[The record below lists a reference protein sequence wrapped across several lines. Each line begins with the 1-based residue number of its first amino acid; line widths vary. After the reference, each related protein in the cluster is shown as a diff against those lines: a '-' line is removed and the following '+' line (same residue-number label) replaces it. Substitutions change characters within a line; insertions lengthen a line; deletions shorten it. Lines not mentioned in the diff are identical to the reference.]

1 MKAVQISNTPSGY
14 VICER
19 ACPLKT
25 NAVNLTEK
33 EYLLPGN
40 RTCPGCSLSL
50 AYRHILKALE
60 GQVIVT
66 VPASCLTVLHGM
78 YPVTSVDVPCV
89 NTPFASTGA
98 SATGLVAGLKALGR
112 KEVTVLAIA
121 GDGGTYDIGI
131 QALSGA
137 AERQEDFIFICY
149 DNEGYM
155 NTGNQRSGSTP
166 LGAISG
172 TTPMLGKQQNQ
183 KDMLAIMEAHGIP
196 YVAAASATHP
206 LDLYEK
212 VRKAKTIK
220 GTRFIHVFTPCPP
233 GWRFSFSDTIRMGE
247 LAVQTGWVVLYEV
260 EDGAFRLTSA
270 SESIARKG
278 TLRPLREY
286 LMEQGRFS
294 NVTEEQISEL
304 QERVN
309 ARWKRCLDRVTN
321 L

>member
-1 MKAVQISNTPSGY
+1 
-14 VICER
+14 
-19 ACPLKT
+19 LKT
-25 NAVNLTEK
+25 NAVNLPEI

-40 RTCPGCSLSL
+40 RTCPGCALSL

-78 YPVTSVDVPCV
+78 YPVTSVNVPCV
-89 NTPFASTGA
+89 NTPFASTAA

-112 KEVTVLAIA
+112 KGLTVLAIA
-121 GDGGTYDIGI
+121 GDGGTHDIGI

-137 AERQEDFIFICY
+137 AERGEDFIYICY

-172 TTPMLGKQQNQ
+172 TTPILGKQQNQ
-183 KDMLAIMEAHGIP
+183 KDMTAIMEAHGIP
-196 YVAAASATHP
+196 YVATANASYP
-206 LDLYEK
+206 LDLYQK
-212 VRKAKTIK
+212 VSKAKAIE

-233 GWRFSFSDTIRMGE
+233 GWRFPFSDTIKIGE

-260 EDGAFRLTSA
+260 EGGVLRLTSA

-278 TLRPLREY
+278 NLRPVREF
-286 LMEQGRFS
+286 LMEQGRFNS
-294 NVTEEQISEL
+294 ITQEQTNEL

-309 ARWKRCLDRVTN
+309 AKWKRCVERAAN

>member
-1 MKAVQISNTPSGY
+1 M
-14 VICER
+14 
-19 ACPLKT
+19 KT
-25 NAVNLTEK
+25 NAVNLTET

-40 RTCPGCSLSL
+40 RTCPGCALSL

-78 YPVTSVDVPCV
+78 YPVTSVNVPCV

-98 SATGLVAGLKALGR
+98 SATGLVAGLKALG
-112 KEVTVLAIA
+112 KKGLTVLAFA
-121 GDGGTYDIGI
+121 GDGGTHDIGI

-137 AERQEDFIFICY
+137 AERQDDFIYICY

-172 TTPMLGKQQNQ
+172 TTPILGKQQHQ
-183 KDMLAIMEAHGIP
+183 KDITAIMEAHTLP
-196 YVAAASATHP
+196 YVATTNASYP

-212 VRKAKTIK
+212 TRKAKAIA
-220 GTRFIHVFTPCPP
+220 GTRFIHLFIPCPP
-233 GWRFSFSDTIRMGE
+233 GWRFPFSDTVRIGE
-247 LAVQTGWVVLYEV
+247 LAVETGWVVLYEV
-260 EDGAFRLTSA
+260 EDGTFRLTSA

-278 TLRPLREY
+278 KLKPLRAY
-286 LMEQGRFS
+286 LMTQGRFK
-294 NVTEEQISEL
+294 NITEEQINKL
-304 QERVN
+304 QGWVN
-309 ARWKRCLDRVTN
+309 DRWKRFLERATN

>member
-1 MKAVQISNTPSGY
+1 M
-14 VICER
+14 
-19 ACPLKT
+19 KT
-25 NAVNLTEK
+25 NAVNLPEI

-40 RTCPGCSLSL
+40 RTCPGCALSL
-50 AYRHILKALE
+50 AYRHILKALD

-78 YPVTSVDVPCV
+78 YPVTSVNVPCV
-89 NTPFASTGA
+89 NTPFASTAA

-112 KEVTVLAIA
+112 KGLTVLAIA
-121 GDGGTYDIGI
+121 GDGGTHDIGI

-137 AERQEDFIFICY
+137 AERGEDFIYICY

-172 TTPMLGKQQNQ
+172 TTPILGKQQNQ
-183 KDMLAIMEAHGIP
+183 KDMTAIMEAHGIP
-196 YVAAASATHP
+196 YVATANASYP
-206 LDLYEK
+206 LDLYQK
-212 VRKAKTIK
+212 VSKAKAIE

-233 GWRFSFSDTIRMGE
+233 GWRFPFSDTIKIGE

-260 EDGAFRLTSA
+260 EDGVFHLTSA

-278 TLRPLREY
+278 NLRPVREF
-286 LMEQGRFS
+286 LMEQGRFNS
-294 NVTEEQISEL
+294 ITQEQINKL

-309 ARWKRCLDRVTN
+309 ARWKRCVERAAN

>member
-1 MKAVQISNTPSGY
+1 M
-14 VICER
+14 
-19 ACPLKT
+19 KT
-25 NAVNLTEK
+25 NAVNLTET

-40 RTCPGCSLSL
+40 RLCAGCAVSL

-60 GQVIVT
+60 GQAIVT

-78 YPVTSVDVPCV
+78 YPVTAVNVPCV

-112 KEVTVLAIA
+112 KGLTVLAIA
-121 GDGGTYDIGI
+121 GDGGTHDIGI

-137 AERQEDFIFICY
+137 AERQSDFIYICY

-172 TTPMLGKQQNQ
+172 TTPILGKQQNQ
-183 KDMLAIMEAHGIP
+183 KDMTAIMEAHGIP
-196 YVAAASATHP
+196 YVATANASYP

-212 VRKAKTIK
+212 VRKARAIK

-233 GWRFSFSDTIRMGE
+233 GWGFPFSDTIGIGQ
-247 LAVQTGWVVLYEV
+247 LAVQTGWDVLYDV
-260 EDGAFRLTSA
+260 VDGVFCLTSA

-278 TLRPLREY
+278 NLKPLREY
-286 LMEQGRFS
+286 LVEQGRFR
-294 NVTEEQISEL
+294 NITDEQINEL
-304 QERVN
+304 QDWVN
-309 ARWKRCLDRVTN
+309 ARWQRFQERAARTKHYQQA
-321 L
+321 

>member
-1 MKAVQISNTPSGY
+1 M
-14 VICER
+14 
-19 ACPLKT
+19 KT
-25 NAVNLTEK
+25 NAVNLTET

-40 RTCPGCSLSL
+40 RSCPGCALSL

-78 YPVTSVDVPCV
+78 YPVTSVNVPCV

-98 SATGLVAGLKALGR
+98 SATGLVAGLKALG
-112 KEVTVLAIA
+112 KKGLTVLAFA
-121 GDGGTYDIGI
+121 GDGGTHDIGI

-137 AERQEDFIFICY
+137 AERQDDFIYICY

-172 TTPMLGKQQNQ
+172 TTPILGKQQHQ
-183 KDMLAIMEAHGIP
+183 KDITAIMEAHAIP
-196 YVAAASATHP
+196 YVATTNASYP

-212 VRKAKTIK
+212 IRKAKAIV
-220 GTRFIHVFTPCPP
+220 GTRFIHLFIPCPP
-233 GWRFSFSDTIRMGE
+233 GWRFPFSDTVRIGA
-247 LAVQTGWVVLYEV
+247 LAVETGWVVLYEV
-260 EDGAFRLTSA
+260 EGGTFRLTSA

-278 TLRPLREY
+278 ELKPVREY
-286 LMEQGRFS
+286 LMTQGRFK
-294 NVTEEQISEL
+294 NITEEQINKL
-304 QERVN
+304 QDWVN
-309 ARWKRCLDRVTN
+309 DRWKRFLERANN